1 MTNCKL
7 VSVWVKPR
15 FMYCQRPEPLCGEA
29 LMHFSPL
36 IRSNSFSWSF
46 NFYARYVLFQVSR
59 IKAVSDNCLI
69 SITMIEV
76 IWMVEGVINIWL
88 ILRRTWEIVTQSM
101 KLILFL
107 NNKWEIDMNFLISF
121 LFQIQKSSCQG
132 CGLETQK
139 SWVSYSYRAG
149 CCSVRLCRFYSFLYR
164 EIVVV
169 V

>member
-29 LMHFSPL
+29 LMQFSPL
-36 IRSNSFSWSF
+36 IRSNFFSWSF

-76 IWMVEGVINIWL
+76 IWMVEGVINISL

-101 KLILFL
+101 KLILFMRNWYEFL
-107 NNKWEIDMNFLISF
+107 NFFSFSNPEIFLS
-121 LFQIQKSSCQG
+121 
-132 CGLETQK
+132 GLWFGSTEK
-139 SWVSYSYRAG
+139 LG
-149 CCSVRLCRFYSFLYR
+149 KL
-164 EIVVV
+164 
-169 V
+169 